1 MPVNENQETL
11 RTLAQ
16 IYLGL
21 NEIQAKG
28 EEIIF
33 DTSIST
39 QDKMVFLIW
48 YYFRLAQLKKE
59 LDQLK
64 KVSCDF
70 IQAIFLQVMES
81 CNPQVGPNKARV
93 FLLYL
98 RNWHFCKYLHKY
110 KPQKVIDEKNTF
122 MRD

>member
-59 LDQLK
+59 LDQ
-64 KVSCDF
+64 
-70 IQAIFLQVMES
+70 IEES
-81 CNPQVGPNKARV
+81 I
-93 FLLYL
+93 L
-98 RNWHFCKYLHKY
+98 
-110 KPQKVIDEKNTF
+110 
-122 MRD
+122 

>member
-1 MPVNENQETL
+1 MPVNENRETL

-39 QDKMVFLIW
+39 LDKIVFLIW
-48 YYFRLAQLKKE
+48 YYFKLAQLKKE
-59 LDQLK
+59 LDQIEENIL
-64 KVSCDF
+64 
-70 IQAIFLQVMES
+70 
-81 CNPQVGPNKARV
+81 
-93 FLLYL
+93 
-98 RNWHFCKYLHKY
+98 
-110 KPQKVIDEKNTF
+110 
-122 MRD
+122 

>member
-1 MPVNENQETL
+1 MPVNENRETL

-39 QDKMVFLIW
+39 PDKIVFLIW
-48 YYFRLAQLKKE
+48 YYFKLAQLKKE
-59 LDQLK
+59 LDQIEENIL
-64 KVSCDF
+64 
-70 IQAIFLQVMES
+70 
-81 CNPQVGPNKARV
+81 
-93 FLLYL
+93 
-98 RNWHFCKYLHKY
+98 
-110 KPQKVIDEKNTF
+110 
-122 MRD
+122 

>member
-11 RTLAQ
+11 RTLTQ

-33 DTSIST
+33 DTSISA

-59 LDQLK
+59 LDQIEENIL
-64 KVSCDF
+64 
-70 IQAIFLQVMES
+70 
-81 CNPQVGPNKARV
+81 
-93 FLLYL
+93 
-98 RNWHFCKYLHKY
+98 
-110 KPQKVIDEKNTF
+110 
-122 MRD
+122 

>member
-1 MPVNENQETL
+1 MPVNENRETL

-59 LDQLK
+59 LDQIEENIL
-64 KVSCDF
+64 
-70 IQAIFLQVMES
+70 
-81 CNPQVGPNKARV
+81 
-93 FLLYL
+93 
-98 RNWHFCKYLHKY
+98 
-110 KPQKVIDEKNTF
+110 
-122 MRD
+122 

>member
-33 DTSIST
+33 GTSIST

-59 LDQLK
+59 LDQIEENIL
-64 KVSCDF
+64 
-70 IQAIFLQVMES
+70 
-81 CNPQVGPNKARV
+81 
-93 FLLYL
+93 
-98 RNWHFCKYLHKY
+98 
-110 KPQKVIDEKNTF
+110 
-122 MRD
+122 

>member
-59 LDQLK
+59 LDQIEENIL
-64 KVSCDF
+64 
-70 IQAIFLQVMES
+70 
-81 CNPQVGPNKARV
+81 
-93 FLLYL
+93 
-98 RNWHFCKYLHKY
+98 
-110 KPQKVIDEKNTF
+110 
-122 MRD
+122 